1 METQP
6 LQSGRPAS
14 LARTAERFAR
24 HAARAFALPFVSC
37 LSLMGALLCADAG
50 RAGELA
56 VYEASVGS
64 GQVRVLAGPVVNLP
78 LDLDYAPVSAE
89 GGKLYGMSE
98 IEIEATGDLV
108 LTPTGFSC
116 QATSCLYSPLPF
128 TAGKQIRITA
138 GNDLAGEM
146 AANANLLTI
155 GLSGTSGLVVL
166 TRGEYVD
173 ANGPAASVGDVQTVD
188 VTILAAVP
196 EPATGAGLAA
206 AWLLLAGLASRRAAT
221 ETISS
226 QPLRKASASARS
238 GSAPASRAPRAR

>member
-1 METQP
+1 METQA
-6 LQSGRPAS
+6 LQSGRRAP
-14 LARTAERFAR
+14 LAYAAERFAR
-24 HAARAFALPFVSC
+24 GAGLRFVLPLVPSFWLIC
-37 LSLMGALLCADAG
+37 ALLGADAS

-108 LTPTGFSC
+108 LTPSGFSC

-128 TAGKQIRITA
+128 TAGRQIRITA

-155 GLSGTSGLVVL
+155 GLSGTSGLVVV

-173 ANGPAASVGDVQTVD
+173 ATGPAATVGNIQTVD

-206 AWLLLAGLASRRAAT
+206 AWLLLAGLARRRAAPAT
-221 ETISS
+221 A
-226 QPLRKASASARS
+226 PGALRRASASARS